1 MTGAGPATDDAGVRR
16 IPLATGIELAVHE
29 FGAGEPVLL
38 LHAWSE
44 THRSF
49 QRLVPL
55 LPRTWHLIVPDQRGV
70 GDSAQPDSG
79 YALTDFAADTI
90 GLLDALGLHSAWLVG
105 TSSGGYVAQQ
115 VAVDHPSRV
124 RGLVLI
130 GSPADLQRPLPVAL
144 AEALDSFHDPV
155 NRDDI
160 GRLNTM
166 LGGQDR
172 IPADFLDDM
181 DTAALTIPARVW
193 KEWLAELFAAEP
205 PIRQGRISRP
215 TLLLWGG
222 AEEVLPAE
230 QLDTL
235 RAAIDEVTVRTYEG
249 TGHLVLWEQPERVA
263 ADVTAFIGVSATSVS
278 PPSS

>member
-1 MTGAGPATDDAGVRR
+1 MRR
-16 IPLATGIELAVHE
+16 IPLATGVELAVHE
-29 FGAGEPVLL
+29 FGAGEPVLM

-70 GDSAQPDSG
+70 GDSAQPDTG
-79 YALTDFAADTI
+79 YALTDFAADTV

-144 AEALDSFHDPV
+144 AEALDSFHDPMT
-155 NRDDI
+155 RDDI
-160 GRLNTM
+160 GRLNRM
-166 LGGQDR
+166 LGGQHR

-193 KEWLAELFAAEP
+193 KEWLAGLFAAEP

-222 AEEVLPAE
+222 ADEVLPAE

-235 RAAIDEVTVRTYEG
+235 RAAIDEVTVRIYEG

-263 ADVTAFIGVSATSVS
+263 ADVRAFVGVSAS
-278 PPSS
+278 

>member
-1 MTGAGPATDDAGVRR
+1 MTGAGPPTDDAGVRR
-16 IPLATGIELAVHE
+16 IPLATGVELAVHE

-38 LHAWSE
+38 LHAWGE
-44 THRSF
+44 THCSF

-70 GDSAQPDSG
+70 GDSAQPDRG

-90 GLLDALGLHSAWLVG
+90 GLLDALGLHSVWLVG

-144 AEALDSFHDPV
+144 TEALDSFHDPV

-263 ADVTAFIGVSATSVS
+263 ADVTAFIGAPATSVS